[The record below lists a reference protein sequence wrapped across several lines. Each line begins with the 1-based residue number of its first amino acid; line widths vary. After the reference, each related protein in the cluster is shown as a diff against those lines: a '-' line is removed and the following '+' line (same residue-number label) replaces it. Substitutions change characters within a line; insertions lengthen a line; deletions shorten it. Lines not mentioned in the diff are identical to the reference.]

1 MRPHPFFC
9 FRMNFTSVRLITAN
23 FERLASF
30 YETVS
35 GQQFVRAT
43 PSFGELRTLGGTLAI
58 GDTSTLAPFGGEL
71 VASPAAN
78 RTAILE
84 FRVADVDADYQ
95 RLATYLG
102 DALVQAPT
110 TMPWGNRSLL
120 FRDPD
125 GNLVNFFMP
134 LTSAALEKFA
144 HQPA

>member
-1 MRPHPFFC
+1 
-9 FRMNFTSVRLITAN
+9 MNFTSVRLITAD

-35 GQQFVRAT
+35 GQQLVRAT

-58 GDTSTLAPFGGEL
+58 GDTSTLAPFGGGL

-78 RTAILE
+78 RTAIIE
-84 FRVADVDADYQ
+84 FRVADVDADYG

-134 LTSAALEKFA
+134 LTPAALEKFA